1 MLTERRARILQL
13 IIREYVDSAVPVGS
27 ETLVRR
33 YGLRVS
39 PATIRHE
46 MVSLEDEGY
55 LMQPHT
61 SAGRIP
67 SDRGYRYYVESLMQE
82 EELPDEIQRTIRHQ
96 FHQVG
101 GSLEEWARLAAGI
114 IARWAGNLALVTAPH
129 APRARLRWLELVD
142 MRPGVVLLVAVLHDG
157 RVRRETVAVTTDIS
171 QEELTVTAQRLSG
184 LLGGLSAA
192 RAQREPADLSQEEMT
207 LIAQRLSGLLGG
219 LSAAQ
224 AQRKAPDL
232 TPFEEEV
239 RQAVVRI
246 LETEDASS
254 YAPAYLEGLRAMLS
268 QPEFAQPETML
279 GFLELLD
286 EQSLPRLIPFHWAA
300 PGGVAVIIGQENPQ
314 DTMRQCSLVVAHYGQ
329 PAGVT
334 GALGVLGPTR
344 LSYDRATSIVRYMRL
359 LLSELLSAYY
369 D

>member
-27 ETLVRR
+27 ETLVRK

-46 MVSLEDEGY
+46 MVTLEDEGY

-96 FHQVG
+96 FYQVG

-129 APRARLRWLELVD
+129 APRARLRWLELVEL
-142 MRPGVVLLVAVLHDG
+142 RPGVVLLVAVLRDG
-157 RVRRETVAVTTDIS
+157 RVHQQTVPITGELA
-171 QEELTVTAQRLSG
+171 QEEL
-184 LLGGLSAA
+184 
-192 RAQREPADLSQEEMT
+192 T

-224 AQRKAPDL
+224 TRREPSDL
-232 TPFEEEV
+232 APFEEEV

-246 LETEDASS
+246 LEAHDAS
-254 YAPAYLEGLRAMLS
+254 YAPAYLEGLRDMLS
-268 QPEFAQPETML
+268 QPEFARPDTML

-286 EQSLPRLIPFHWAA
+286 EQSLARLIPFQQAA
-300 PGGVAVIIGQENPQ
+300 AGDVAVIIGQENPQ
-314 DTMRQCSLVVAHYGQ
+314 DAMRQCSLVVAHYGR
-329 PAGVT
+329 PASVA

-344 LSYDRATSIVRYMRL
+344 LSYDRATSIVRYMRV
-359 LLSELLSAYY
+359 LLSELLSLYY

>member
-13 IIREYVDSAVPVGS
+13 VIREYVDSAVPVGS
-27 ETLVRR
+27 ETLVRKH
-33 YGLRVS
+33 GLRVS

-55 LMQPHT
+55 LLQPHT
-61 SAGRIP
+61 SAGRVP
-67 SDRGYRYYVESLMQE
+67 SDKGYRCYVESLMDE
-82 EELPDEIQRTIRHQ
+82 EELPHEIQRTIRHQ
-96 FHQVG
+96 FYQVS
-101 GSLEEWARLAAGI
+101 GSLEEWAKLAAGI

-129 APRARLRWLELVD
+129 APRARLRWLELVE
-142 MRPGVVLLVAVLHDG
+142 MRPGVVLLVAVLRDG
-157 RVRRETVAVTTDIS
+157 RVHQQTIAVTGELS
-171 QEELTVTAQRLSG
+171 QEELAT
-184 LLGGLSAA
+184 
-192 RAQREPADLSQEEMT
+192 
-207 LIAQRLSGLLGG
+207 IAQRLSGLLGG

-224 AQRKAPDL
+224 AQREAAKL

-239 RQAVVRI
+239 RQAVARI
-246 LETEDASS
+246 LEAEDATS

-268 QPEFAQPETML
+268 QPEFAQPATML

-286 EQSLPRLIPFHWAA
+286 EQSLPRLIPFHQAA

-314 DTMRQCSLVVAHYGQ
+314 DAMRQCSLVVARYGQ
-329 PAGVT
+329 PSGVT

-359 LLSELLSAYY
+359 LLSELLSLYY

>member
-13 IIREYVDSAVPVGS
+13 IIQEYVDCAVPVGS
-27 ETLVRR
+27 ETLVRKC
-33 YGLRVS
+33 GLRVS

-67 SDRGYRYYVESLMQE
+67 SDKGYRYYVESLMEE
-82 EELPDEIQRTIRHQ
+82 EELPNEIQRTIRHQ
-96 FHQVG
+96 FYQVS
-101 GSLEEWARLAAGI
+101 GSLEEWAKLAAAV

-129 APRARLRWLELVD
+129 APRARLRWLELVE
-142 MRPGVVLLVAVLHDG
+142 MRPGVVLLVAVLRDG
-157 RVRRETVAVTTDIS
+157 RVHQQTIAVTDELS
-171 QEELTVTAQRLSG
+171 QEEL
-184 LLGGLSAA
+184 
-192 RAQREPADLSQEEMT
+192 T
-207 LIAQRLSGLLGG
+207 LIAQRLSGLLAG

-224 AQRKAPDL
+224 AQREPANLP
-232 TPFEEEV
+232 PFEEEV

-246 LETEDASS
+246 LEAEDASS
-254 YAPAYLEGLRAMLS
+254 YAPAYLEGLRTMLS
-268 QPEFAQPETML
+268 QPEFAQPATML

-286 EQSLPRLIPFHWAA
+286 EQSLPRLIPFHRAA

-314 DTMRQCSLVVAHYGQ
+314 DAMRQCSLVVARYGQ
-329 PAGVT
+329 PAGVA

-344 LSYDRATSIVRYMRL
+344 LSYDRATSIVRYMRAL
-359 LLSELLSAYY
+359 LGELLSAYY

>member
-13 IIREYVDSAVPVGS
+13 IVREYVDSAAPVGS

-55 LMQPHT
+55 LLKPHT
-61 SAGRIP
+61 SAGSIP
-67 SDRGYRYYVESLMQE
+67 SDTGYRCYVETLMQE
-82 EELPDEIQRTIRHQ
+82 EELPNEIQRTIRNQ
-96 FHQVG
+96 FYQES
-101 GSLEEWARLAAGI
+101 GSLEEWAKLAADVI
-114 IARWAGNLALVTAPH
+114 ERWAGNLALVTAPH
-129 APRARLRWLELVD
+129 APRARLRWLELVE
-142 MRPGVVLLVAVLHDG
+142 MRPGVVLLVAVLRDG
-157 RVRRETVAVTTDIS
+157 RVHQQTIAVTGELS
-171 QEELTVTAQRLSG
+171 QEELAT
-184 LLGGLSAA
+184 
-192 RAQREPADLSQEEMT
+192 
-207 LIAQRLSGLLGG
+207 IAQRLSGLLGG

-224 AQRKAPDL
+224 AQREAAKL

-239 RQAVVRI
+239 RQVVARI
-246 LETEDASS
+246 LEAEDATS

-268 QPEFAQPETML
+268 QPEFAQPATML

-286 EQSLPRLIPFHWAA
+286 EQSLPRLIPFHQAA

-314 DTMRQCSLVVAHYGQ
+314 DAMRQCSLVVARYGQ
-329 PAGVT
+329 PSGVT

-359 LLSELLSAYY
+359 LLSELLSLYY

>member
-13 IIREYVDSAVPVGS
+13 IIREYIDSAVPVGS
-27 ETLVRR
+27 ETLVRK

-55 LMQPHT
+55 LLQPHT

-67 SDRGYRYYVESLMQE
+67 SDKGYRYYVESLMEE

-96 FHQVG
+96 FYQVG
-101 GSLEEWARLAAGI
+101 GSLEEWAKLAAAI
-114 IARWAGNLALVTAPH
+114 IARWVGNLALVTAPH
-129 APRARLRWLELVD
+129 APRARLRWLELVE
-142 MRPGVVLLVAVLHDG
+142 MRPGVALLVVVLRDG
-157 RVRRETVAVTTDIS
+157 RVHRQTLAIT
-171 QEELTVTAQRLSG
+171 G
-184 LLGGLSAA
+184 
-192 RAQREPADLSQEEMT
+192 DLSQEKLT

-219 LSAAQ
+219 LTAAQ
-224 AQRKAPDL
+224 AQREPAVL

-246 LETEDASS
+246 LEAEDASS
-254 YAPAYLEGLRAMLS
+254 YTPAYLEGLRAMLS
-268 QPEFAQPETML
+268 QPEFARPDTML
-279 GFLELLD
+279 GFLDLLD
-286 EQSLPRLIPFHWAA
+286 EQSLPRLIPFHRA
-300 PGGVAVIIGQENPQ
+300 PPGSVAVIIGQENPQ
-314 DTMRQCSLVVAHYGQ
+314 NAMRRCSLVVARYGR

-344 LSYDRATSIVRYMRL
+344 LSYDRATAIVRYMRSL
-359 LLSELLSAYY
+359 LGELVSLYY

>member
-33 YGLRVS
+33 HGLRVS

-67 SDRGYRYYVESLMQE
+67 SDKGYRYYVESLMDE

-96 FHQVG
+96 FYQVG
-101 GSLEEWARLAAGI
+101 GSLEEWARLAAAI

-129 APRARLRWLELVD
+129 APRARLRWLELVE
-142 MRPGVVLLVAVLHDG
+142 MRPGVVLLVVVLRDG
-157 RVRRETVAVTTDIS
+157 RVHQQTVPVTDELS
-171 QEELTVTAQRLSG
+171 QEDLTLIAQRLSG

-192 RAQREPADLSQEEMT
+192 RAQREPSN
-207 LIAQRLSGLLGG
+207 
-219 LSAAQ
+219 
-224 AQRKAPDL
+224 L
-232 TPFEEEV
+232 TPFEEEI

-268 QPEFAQPETML
+268 QPEFAQPATML

-286 EQSLPRLIPFHWAA
+286 EQSLPRLIPFHRAA
-300 PGGVAVIIGQENPQ
+300 PGGGVAVIIGQENPQ
-314 DTMRQCSLVVAHYGQ
+314 NAMRQCSLVMARYGR
-329 PAGVT
+329 PAGVA

-359 LLSELLSAYY
+359 LLSELLARYY

>member
-33 YGLRVS
+33 HGLRVS

-67 SDRGYRYYVESLMQE
+67 SDKGYRYYVESLMEE

-96 FHQVG
+96 FYQVG
-101 GSLEEWARLAAGI
+101 GSLEEWARLAAAV

-129 APRARLRWLELVD
+129 SPRARLRWLELVQ
-142 MRPGVVLLVAVLHDG
+142 MRPGVVLLVVVPRDG
-157 RVRRETVAVTTDIS
+157 RVRRETVAVTGEVS
-171 QEELTVTAQRLSG
+171 QEEL
-184 LLGGLSAA
+184 SA
-192 RAQREPADLSQEEMT
+192 
-207 LIAQRLSGLLGG
+207 IAQRLSGLLAG

-224 AQRKAPDL
+224 AQREPTDL
-232 TPFEEEV
+232 APFEEEV
-239 RQAVVRI
+239 RQAIVRI
-246 LETEDASS
+246 LEAEDASS

-268 QPEFAQPETML
+268 QPEFAQPATML

-286 EQSLPRLIPFHWAA
+286 EQSLPRLIPFHRAA
-300 PGGVAVIIGQENPQ
+300 PGGVAVIIGGENPQ
-314 DTMRQCSLVVAHYGQ
+314 DTMRQCSLVVAQYGQ
-329 PAGVT
+329 PAGVA

-359 LLSELLSAYY
+359 LLSELLDRYI

>member
-33 YGLRVS
+33 HGLRVS

-67 SDRGYRYYVESLMQE
+67 SDQGYRYYVESLMEE

-96 FHQVG
+96 FYQLS
-101 GSLEEWARLAAGI
+101 GSLEEWAKLAAAV

-129 APRARLRWLELVD
+129 APRARLRWLELVE
-142 MRPGVVLLVAVLHDG
+142 MRPGVVLLVAVLRDG
-157 RVRRETVAVTTDIS
+157 RVHQQTIAVTGELS
-171 QEELTVTAQRLSG
+171 QEELTVIAQRLSA
-184 LLGGLSAA
+184 LLGGVAA
-192 RAQREPADLSQEEMT
+192 AQAQREPADLS
-207 LIAQRLSGLLGG
+207 
-219 LSAAQ
+219 
-224 AQRKAPDL
+224 
-232 TPFEEEV
+232 PFEDEV

-246 LETEDASS
+246 LEAEDASS

-268 QPEFAQPETML
+268 QPEFAQPTTML

-286 EQSLPRLIPFHWAA
+286 AESLPRLIPFHQAA
-300 PGGVAVIIGQENPQ
+300 SGGVAVIIGGENPQ
-314 DTMRQCSLVVAHYGQ
+314 DAMRQCSLVVARYGQ
-329 PAGVT
+329 PAGVA

>member
-13 IIREYVDSAVPVGS
+13 VIREYVDSAVPVGS

-67 SDRGYRYYVESLMQE
+67 SDKGYRYYVESLMKE
-82 EELPDEIQRTIRHQ
+82 EELPDETQRTIRHQ
-96 FHQVG
+96 FYQVG
-101 GSLEEWARLAAGI
+101 GSLEEWARLSAAI

-129 APRARLRWLELVD
+129 APRAHLRWLELVE
-142 MRPGVVLLVAVLHDG
+142 MRPGVVLLVAVLRDG
-157 RVRRETVAVTTDIS
+157 RVHQQTVPVT
-171 QEELTVTAQRLSG
+171 
-184 LLGGLSAA
+184 
-192 RAQREPADLSQEEMT
+192 ADLSQEEMT

-246 LETEDASS
+246 LEAQDAS

-268 QPEFAQPETML
+268 QPEFAQPATML

-286 EQSLPRLIPFHWAA
+286 EQSLPRLIPFHQAD
-300 PGGVAVIIGQENPQ
+300 PGGVVVIIGQENPQ
-314 DTMRQCSLVVAHYGQ
+314 DAMRQCSLVVARYGQ
-329 PAGVT
+329 PSGVT

-344 LSYDRATSIVRYMRL
+344 LSYDRATSIVRYMRV
-359 LLSELLSAYY
+359 LLSELLSLYY

>member
-1 MLTERRARILQL
+1 
-13 IIREYVDSAVPVGS
+13 
-27 ETLVRR
+27 VRK

-55 LMQPHT
+55 LLQPHT

-67 SDRGYRYYVESLMQE
+67 SDKGYRCYVETLMQE
-82 EELPDEIQRTIRHQ
+82 EELPNEIQRTIRHQ
-96 FHQVG
+96 FYQVS
-101 GSLEEWARLAAGI
+101 GSLEEWAKLAAAV

-129 APRARLRWLELVD
+129 APRARLRWLELVE
-142 MRPGVVLLVAVLHDG
+142 MRPGVVLLVAVLRDG
-157 RVRRETVAVTTDIS
+157 RVHQQTIAVTGELS
-171 QEELTVTAQRLSG
+171 QEELAT
-184 LLGGLSAA
+184 
-192 RAQREPADLSQEEMT
+192 
-207 LIAQRLSGLLGG
+207 IAQRLSGLLGG

-224 AQRKAPDL
+224 AQREAAKL

-239 RQAVVRI
+239 RQVVARI
-246 LETEDASS
+246 LEAEDATS

-268 QPEFAQPETML
+268 QPEFAQPATML

-286 EQSLPRLIPFHWAA
+286 EQSLPRLIPFHQAA

-314 DTMRQCSLVVAHYGQ
+314 DAMRQCSLVVARYGQ
-329 PAGVT
+329 PSGVT

-359 LLSELLSAYY
+359 LLSELLSLYY

>member
-33 YGLRVS
+33 HGLRVS

-67 SDRGYRYYVESLMQE
+67 SDKGYRYYVESLMEE

-96 FHQVG
+96 FYQVG
-101 GSLEEWARLAAGI
+101 GSLEEWARLAAAV

-129 APRARLRWLELVD
+129 APRARLRWLELVQ
-142 MRPGVVLLVAVLHDG
+142 MRPGVVLLVVVLRDG
-157 RVRRETVAVTTDIS
+157 RVRRETVAVTGEVS
-171 QEELTVTAQRLSG
+171 QEEL
-184 LLGGLSAA
+184 SA
-192 RAQREPADLSQEEMT
+192 
-207 LIAQRLSGLLGG
+207 IAQRLSGLLAG

-224 AQRKAPDL
+224 AQREPTDLAPFD
-232 TPFEEEV
+232 EEV

-246 LETEDASS
+246 LEAEDASS

-268 QPEFAQPETML
+268 QPEFAQPATML

-286 EQSLPRLIPFHWAA
+286 EQSLPRLIPFHRAA

-314 DTMRQCSLVVAHYGQ
+314 DTMRQCSLVVARYGR
-329 PAGVT
+329 PAGVA

-359 LLSELLSAYY
+359 LLSELLARYY